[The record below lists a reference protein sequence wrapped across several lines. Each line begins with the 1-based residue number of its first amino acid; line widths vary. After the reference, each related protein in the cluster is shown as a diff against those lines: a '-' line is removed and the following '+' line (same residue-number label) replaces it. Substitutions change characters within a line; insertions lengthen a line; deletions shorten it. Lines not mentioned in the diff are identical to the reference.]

1 MDLIAYHGTDF
12 KNIESIIKD
21 GYVSSSEEE
30 WFGRGVYFFETLNSV
45 VDGAVEAENWMKY
58 VKRQKEWA
66 IFEASIVSDNYIDLL
81 ENVEHRLLYDQ
92 IRKEALNLH
101 LESGYKICVKK
112 YECIK
117 DNRLYK
123 TNERGI

>member
-1 MDLIAYHGTDF
+1 
-12 KNIESIIKD
+12 
-21 GYVSSSEEE
+21 
-30 WFGRGVYFFETLNSV
+30 
-45 VDGAVEAENWMKY
+45 MKY

-101 LESGYKICVKK
+101 LESGYKICVNK